1 MYSLKGLFSSDVF
14 TQSKVSKTEAGKKAY
29 DIVSSQEFWN
39 SIEDCLR
46 ASLPLLVVLRLV
58 DGDEKPTLAEVAAA
72 MTIAKNKITSSFS
85 TQNKKACLKRIMSIV
100 DRRWANQNKNPGKFY
115 NIKAGDDEG
124 YVGELR
130 GCFNDVLVKMVVYE
144 EPREKIDAQVVLYE
158 NQREAFANPMAI
170 KNAQTRNPRKYSKI
184 DSLPSTFS
192 M

>member
-1 MYSLKGLFSSDVF
+1 
-14 TQSKVSKTEAGKKAY
+14 
-29 DIVSSQEFWN
+29 
-39 SIEDCLR
+39 
-46 ASLPLLVVLRLV
+46 
-58 DGDEKPTLAEVAAA
+58 
-72 MTIAKNKITSSFS
+72 
-85 TQNKKACLKRIMSIV
+85 MSIV

-130 GCFNDVLVKMVVYE
+130 GCFNDVLVKMVVDE
-144 EPREKIDAQVVLYE
+144 DLREKIDAQAVLYE

-184 DSLPSTFS
+184 DSLLSIFS